1 MNLVSSNP
9 QLDARRRRTKYGLMH
24 HEKLCVRETPI
35 RGLKVTQDLHKTET
49 ISSFGDKEQI
59 NKKCPG
65 GALIAGASRVWEICQ
80 KKIRSGWREVMY
92 DVDLRLIFCDVS
104 PLRAA
109 CGRPQCVLPPFA
121 GTCSSTSST
130 SISLSPPSPL
140 SKPPLSSR
148 LRVVFIVSFVMSI

>member
-1 MNLVSSNP
+1 MFCKPPTFSAQSTGFSVALPPWGRGGASFFLITIYCTCTSRYRIRITDEFGFIKP

-80 KKIRSGWREVMY
+80 NKFVQGG
-92 DVDLRLIFCDVS
+92 
-104 PLRAA
+104 
-109 CGRPQCVLPPFA
+109 GR
-121 GTCSSTSST
+121 
-130 SISLSPPSPL
+130 
-140 SKPPLSSR
+140 
-148 LRVVFIVSFVMSI
+148 